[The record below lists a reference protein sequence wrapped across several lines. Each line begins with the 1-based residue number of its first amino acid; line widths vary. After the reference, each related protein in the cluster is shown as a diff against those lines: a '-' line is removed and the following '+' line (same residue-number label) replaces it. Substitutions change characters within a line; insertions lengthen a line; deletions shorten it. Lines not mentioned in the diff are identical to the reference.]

1 MSDGASNAF
10 TPLAQ
15 QVVGAARKEADRL
28 NHHLVTP
35 EHLLLGLI
43 TLRQGVAVE
52 LLQEMGLNLEKL
64 RLQVEKRFCAPPDEN
79 LLGTFPWTRRLKHVL
94 ALAAKQAK
102 FLNHP
107 SVDTEH
113 ILLALLSEPD
123 GDAAK
128 VLHNYDMDVEQIRQM
143 VAERE

>member
-1 MSDGASNAF
+1 G
-10 TPLAQ
+10 L
-15 QVVGAARKEADRL
+15 ARKEADRL
-28 NHHLVTP
+28 NHNFVTP

-52 LLQEMGLNLEKL
+52 LLQKMGLNLEKV
-64 RLQVEKRFCAPPDEN
+64 RLEVEKRVCASPDESIT
-79 LLGTFPWTRRLKHVL
+79 GTVPWTRLLKHML

-102 FLNHP
+102 SLNHQ

-113 ILLALLSEPD
+113 ILLGLLGEPD

-128 VLHNYDMDVEQIRQM
+128 VLRNY
-143 VAERE
+143 